1 MKMGWKST
9 IVAGTIL
16 LAGGLTWAGLG
27 AGRSAGSPMMGNGLG
42 HRAAASAGQRHPFRW
57 IAWWLD
63 LTPKQI
69 TQVQDILQ
77 QAKPDAQAAAVATA
91 SARRAL
97 HDAVIGD
104 ATNLKIR
111 AAAAVLGQAIGTEAV
126 LRAKTLASVK
136 GVLTAEQQKEFD
148 KILTKLPGL
157 RLRMQGRLGILAGEP
172 NEPAQAA
179 PVTP

>member
-1 MKMGWKST
+1 MKMGWKSAVVT
-9 IVAGTIL
+9 GTIL
-16 LAGGLTWAGLG
+16 VAGGLALAGLG
-27 AGRSAGSPMMGNGLG
+27 AGGSVDSQVLGAGLG
-42 HRAAASAGQRHPFRW
+42 HRAAASAGQRHPMRW

-69 TQVQDILQ
+69 TQVQDILT

-97 HDAVIGD
+97 HEAVIGD

-111 AAAAVLGQAIGTEAV
+111 AAAAVLGQAIGSEAV
-126 LRAKTLASVK
+126 LRAKTLTSIK
-136 GVLTAEQQKEFD
+136 GVLTAEQQKEFE

-157 RLRMQGRLGILAGEP
+157 RLGMRGRLGILAGEP

>member
-1 MKMGWKST
+1 MKMGWKSAVVT
-9 IVAGTIL
+9 GTIL
-16 LAGGLTWAGLG
+16 VVGGLALAGMGV
-27 AGRSAGSPMMGNGLG
+27 GRSAGSQMMGKGLG

-69 TQVQDILQ
+69 EQVQDILE

-91 SARRAL
+91 GARRAL
-97 HDAVIGD
+97 REAVMGD

-111 AAAAVLGQAIGTEAV
+111 AAAAVLGQAIGNEAV
-126 LRAKTLASVK
+126 LRAKTLTAVK

-157 RLRMQGRLGILAGEP
+157 RLRMRGRLGILAGEP

-179 PVTP
+179 PVKP